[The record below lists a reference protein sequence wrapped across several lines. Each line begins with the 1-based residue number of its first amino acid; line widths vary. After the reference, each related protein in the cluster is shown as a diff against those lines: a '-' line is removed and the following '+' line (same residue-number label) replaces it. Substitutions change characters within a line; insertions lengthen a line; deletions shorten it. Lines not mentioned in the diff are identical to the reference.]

1 MLLICEVSLCIHF
14 TKNKKQVQCLFI
26 IKWYSKATKSQRE
39 DFHLKLCNQSKKL
52 FIRLL
57 VMDMR
62 ISLQNVVWE

>member
-26 IKWYSKATKSQRE
+26 IKWYLKGTKSQRE
-39 DFHLKLCNQSKKL
+39 DFNLKLCNQSKKL